1 MATEILT
8 VSDQFSPSSRRKAV
22 CAFLRSFAGSGDT
35 QFQFSHFPS
44 TDGKTVWLGE
54 HTLLADCFET
64 LALGHGIHEMM
75 HVEHTDFEKGQSVHN
90 LIHRLLNVV
99 EDVRIDRLGEEKSPA
114 YRIWREKLADYR
126 EADGTLRAVTPQKFT
141 SAPIECVVTWLHC
154 ELMAHAGYRWAL
166 RNLSQTRDLVRPM
179 PKSIRRALLK
189 ESLKVDQAKSTGD
202 CLKIAHKLFKI
213 LTRFKD
219 EQSLQQTPTGEPE
232 TGKTANLFESHEGEN
247 TSENN
252 PAEFIEKLFEQPMSS
267 APATQYRMRRA
278 QLLTTADTV
287 GAGICD
293 VEPESSYRLNRWPSD
308 SSKLRDCGLRREF
321 IRQFQELQKNLG
333 SLTQKFSQLLKTKD
347 YFADYGFHKSGSDL
361 RDDWV
366 DAMACSD
373 HRLFEVAATGKSV
386 SAEICVLLDR
396 SGSMGVL
403 TMTLAKAAVTALVRA
418 VDRIK
423 GTASRVALF
432 PGLDNDHIALLKDTK
447 ETLASFE
454 HKLPPVDAY
463 GATPIQEAMRWGLD
477 SFKLSRARNKLLVII
492 TDGRFNAQYAQSMQ
506 EKLKAAG
513 VEFALMSIGINNSEA
528 ARNHVLVHQPDQIN
542 SGLLQL
548 MSQTEFARTLTR

>member
-35 QFQFSHFPS
+35 QFQFSQFPS

-54 HTLLADCFET
+54 HTHLADCFET

-232 TGKTANLFESHEGEN
+232 TGKTANLFESHEAQN

-267 APATQYRMRRA
+267 AQATQYRMRRA
-278 QLLTTADTV
+278 QSELALAT
-287 GAGICD
+287 
-293 VEPESSYRLNRWPSD
+293 SNR
-308 SSKLRDCGLRREF
+308 
-321 IRQFQELQKNLG
+321 N
-333 SLTQKFSQLLKTKD
+333 
-347 YFADYGFHKSGSDL
+347 
-361 RDDWV
+361 
-366 DAMACSD
+366 
-373 HRLFEVAATGKSV
+373 
-386 SAEICVLLDR
+386 
-396 SGSMGVL
+396 
-403 TMTLAKAAVTALVRA
+403 
-418 VDRIK
+418 
-423 GTASRVALF
+423 
-432 PGLDNDHIALLKDTK
+432 
-447 ETLASFE
+447 
-454 HKLPPVDAY
+454 PP
-463 GATPIQEAMRWGLD
+463 
-477 SFKLSRARNKLLVII
+477 
-492 TDGRFNAQYAQSMQ
+492 TD
-506 EKLKAAG
+506 
-513 VEFALMSIGINNSEA
+513 
-528 ARNHVLVHQPDQIN
+528 
-542 SGLLQL
+542 
-548 MSQTEFARTLTR
+548 